1 MPRAFR
7 TSNLNRTWCVLSWN
21 IRGLNSIDKWIHVF
35 AKIEESGASIVCLQE
50 TKKEDFDMNFI
61 KSIAPRRLDKFA
73 FVPSEGASGGL
84 LIFFLLAIFF

>member
-21 IRGLNSIDKWIHVF
+21 IRGLNSVDKWIHVF

-50 TKKEDFDMNFI
+50 TKKEDF
-61 KSIAPRRLDKFA
+61 
-73 FVPSEGASGGL
+73 
-84 LIFFLLAIFF
+84 